1 MKTLVIALAL
11 LLPVVGMAAEQTVT
25 FKVAGN
31 CKSCYK
37 KIVKAAESVDGVEE
51 ADWDMDSKQFTATFD
66 DEATNKDAIV
76 KSILAAGY
84 DVEDKKADDKAY
96 SRLPKCCKYRD
107 GGHE

>member
-1 MKTLVIALAL
+1 MKSILIAIALC
-11 LLPVVGMAAEQTVT
+11 LPVVGMAAEQTVT

-37 KIVKAAESVDGVEE
+37 KIVKAAEKVDGVDE
-51 ADWDMDSKQFTATFD
+51 ADWDRKSHDFTATFD
-66 DEATNKDAIV
+66 DEVTNKDEIV

-84 DVEDKKADDKAY
+84 DVEDLKADDKAY

-107 GGHE
+107 GSHD